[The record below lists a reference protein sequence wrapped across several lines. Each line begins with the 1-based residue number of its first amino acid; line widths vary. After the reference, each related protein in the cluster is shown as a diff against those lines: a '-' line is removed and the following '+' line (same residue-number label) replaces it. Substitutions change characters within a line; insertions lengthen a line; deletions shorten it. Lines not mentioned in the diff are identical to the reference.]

1 VTTPEPWSLSP
12 KTMTAEQE
20 RTWAML
26 GHFSMIPLGFLGPLF
41 FWVAGKDR
49 SPFADDQGKEALNFA
64 IGINIGFAVSTV
76 LLFLAF
82 FNPWF
87 ALAGAVGWLI
97 FGLGGVILPFRAGIA
112 AYHGEVYRYPLAVR
126 FID

>member
-1 VTTPEPWSLSP
+1 
-12 KTMTAEQE
+12 MTAEQE

-26 GHFSMIPLGFLGPLF
+26 GHFSMIPVGFLGPLF

-49 SPFADDQGKEALNFA
+49 SPFADDQGKEALNSA
-64 IGINIGFAVSTV
+64 IGITIGFSVSTV
-76 LLFLAF
+76 LFFLTF

-87 ALAGAVGWLI
+87 ALAGAVGWLA
-97 FGLGGVILPFRAGIA
+97 FGLGGVIFALRAGIA

-126 FID
+126 FLK